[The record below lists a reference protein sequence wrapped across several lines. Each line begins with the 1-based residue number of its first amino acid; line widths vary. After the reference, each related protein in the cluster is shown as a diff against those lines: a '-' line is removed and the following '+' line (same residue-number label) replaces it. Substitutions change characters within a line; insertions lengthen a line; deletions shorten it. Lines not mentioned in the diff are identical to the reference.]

1 MENHYGEKL
10 PEVGLFT
17 HTKIPQLY
25 EVDKNV
31 WLVDFPGSNGIENY
45 ADYWLHFSALPNVVL
60 LLLEFTVL
68 TIPSNHFILCLKTY
82 NVCIASK
89 ICVTFLVY

>member
-1 MENHYGEKL
+1 MVRSYL
-10 PEVGLFT
+10 VGLFT

-31 WLVDFPGSNGIENY
+31 WLVDFPGSNGMENY
-45 ADYWLHFSALPNVVL
+45 ADYWLHFSALPSVVL